1 MIYSLITSYIS
12 KIFRYKSYSFLNVI
26 GLSIG
31 MASFITITSYVYD
44 EYSYDKYHTNYDRI
58 YRIVSLMDF
67 DGLGE
72 ESVSQPFPLAP
83 ALAVEYNKYIESYVR
98 FFNLQRSQFLVS
110 YKSKV
115 YNERR
120 FFYCDSSVFNI
131 FDFELVKGNKTE
143 VLKEPFSILLTKS
156 TAKKYFENA
165 NPIGKKLIVDGKYE
179 FTVKGILSDV
189 KHQSHFKFDFLASFS
204 SLPFL
209 FARQNGGALDDWIWN
224 PCWTYILLK
233 KDINVKQFQAKL
245 NKFTKKKYAYDTDNV
260 KFRLQALSDIH
271 LRSNFDYE
279 IEKNGNLFYVEI
291 LIALAFLILFIAI
304 INFVSLITAGAI
316 DRAKYIG
323 IRKAVGASKIDLIRQ
338 FLIESVSVSFISLFI
353 AMSLVELVV
362 PFFNYITDGL
372 VIINFK
378 FNLIT
383 SVSLFFLSIV
393 TGLVSGIYPAIFLSN
408 HKTTQLLQ
416 HNLILSTKFLHSR
429 KIMVFVQL
437 FISLWLILTTLGIH
451 NQLQYLRTADLGFKK
466 KNTIII
472 NAGTEEAS
480 RYDEFKYKLLKYN
493 NIKGIT
499 AMNYIIGSSHNTYSL
514 VPENSSNIDYQFY
527 PGLFVRDDFVETL
540 EIKIVAGRDFNKLE
554 QDSGTAILVNEEMCR
569 YLNFE
574 NPADIL
580 DTEFVN
586 RNKTVKVVGVFSNIN
601 TTSLH
606 SKIEPFA
613 ILMHGKDYE
622 KKADT
627 KYIVIK
633 TSGNSIDSAISTIE
647 KVWTDMKI
655 HKPFEYKILTDIL
668 QQHYQ
673 SEEVLVEMVG
683 TFTLL
688 SIIISLFGIWGL
700 SSYITECR
708 TREIGI
714 RKSLGASIFS
724 IIKLIVKEFALIM
737 FFANILS
744 WLFAYILLNNWANNF
759 AYKDYIHIWLFLLSS
774 LFASTVALATVI
786 YKALIVG
793 MENPI
798 NAIKHE

>member
-1 MIYSLITSYIS
+1 MIYSIITSYIS

-31 MASFITITSYVYD
+31 MASFITIASYVYD
-44 EYSYDKYHTNYDRI
+44 EYGYDKYHTKYDRI

-67 DGLGE
+67 DGIGE
-72 ESVSQPFPLAP
+72 ESASQPFPLAP
-83 ALAVEYNKYIESYVR
+83 ALAKEYGKYIESYVR

-110 YKSKV
+110 YKNEV
-115 YNERR
+115 HNERR
-120 FFYCDSSVFNI
+120 FFYCDSSVFSV
-131 FDFELVKGNKTE
+131 FDFDLITGDKAD

-156 TAKKYFENA
+156 TAQKYFKNT

-204 SLPFL
+204 SLPVL
-209 FARQNGGALDDWIWN
+209 FAQQSYALNDWIWN
-224 PCWTYILLK
+224 PCWTYIVLK
-233 KDINVKQFQAKL
+233 EDISAKQFQE
-245 NKFTKKKYAYDTDNV
+245 NIDKFTKEKYGNEADNI
-260 KFRLQALSDIH
+260 KFRLQALTDIH

-279 IEKNGNLFYVEI
+279 IEKNGNIFYVEI

-323 IRKAVGASKIDLIRQ
+323 IRKAVGASKVDLIKQ

-362 PFFNYITDGL
+362 PFFCYITDGL
-372 VIINFK
+372 VTINFK

-383 SVSLFFLSIV
+383 SVSLFFLSIL
-393 TGLVSGIYPAIFLSN
+393 TGLISGIYPAIFLSN

-416 HNLILSTKFLHSR
+416 NNLILSTKFLHSR
-429 KIMVFVQL
+429 KIMVFFQL
-437 FISLWLILTTLGIH
+437 LISIWLIITTLGIY

-466 KNTIII
+466 KNTIVID
-472 NAGTEEAS
+472 AGTEEAS
-480 RYDEFKYKLLKYN
+480 RYDEFKSKLLEN
-493 NIKGIT
+493 SDIKGVT

-514 VPENSSNIDYQFY
+514 VPENNKDSDYQFY

-554 QDSGTAILVNEEMCR
+554 EDSGQAILVNEEMCR

-574 NPADIL
+574 KPADIL
-580 DTEFVN
+580 NTTYINSD
-586 RNKTVKVVGVFSNIN
+586 RTVKVVGVFSNIN

-613 ILMHGKDYE
+613 ILMHGKKYE
-622 KKADT
+622 QTSDT

-633 TSGNSIDSAISTIE
+633 TSSNNIDSAILTIE

-714 RKSLGASIFS
+714 RKSLGASVFS
-724 IIKLIVKEFALIM
+724 IIKLIVKEFAMIII
-737 FFANILS
+737 FANILS
-744 WLFAYILLNNWANNF
+744 WIFAYILLNNWTNNF

-774 LFASTVALATVI
+774 VFAGTIALATVA

-793 MENPI
+793 IDNPI